1 MLFIQQSSSFRAWT
15 SRALML
21 YFRRILIFLVVNPR
35 ENINNNLCLLQQN
48 QQQTVYFTDDE
59 DKICTEYIFKNL
71 SQGLNNSM
79 TKSIESDQSSQIYN
93 SIQTPVTEQFEP
105 SSDNSN
111 QGLNSFSI
119 KTINSIETN
128 EDDVSDV
135 SVYQH
140 QQTPVNYHNQIYSHL
155 NSTDS
160 MPSYPV
166 SLIYENKRDYISF
179 YSLVHFAY
187 HHFLYITRLIMI
199 FHILYR
205 INPRVQFNIIYPMMK
220 IIFTKNIKP
229 HFHIFFI
236 KQKVFILFVTKIN

>member
-35 ENINNNLCLLQQN
+35 QNINNNLCLLQQN

-59 DKICTEYIFKNL
+59 DKIFTEYVFKRL

-93 SIQTPVTEQFEP
+93 SIQTPGTEQFEP

-111 QGLNSFSI
+111 QGLNS
-119 KTINSIETN
+119 
-128 EDDVSDV
+128 
-135 SVYQH
+135 
-140 QQTPVNYHNQIYSHL
+140 HL

-166 SLIYENKRDYISF
+166 SLLYENKRDYISF
-179 YSLVHFAY
+179 YSLVHYAY